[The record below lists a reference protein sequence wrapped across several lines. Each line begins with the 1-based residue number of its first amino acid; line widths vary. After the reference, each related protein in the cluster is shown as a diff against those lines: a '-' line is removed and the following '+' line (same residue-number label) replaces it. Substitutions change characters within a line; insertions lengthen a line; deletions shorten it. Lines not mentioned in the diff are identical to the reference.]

1 MKERSNKDLKP
12 SVDAFETKE
21 FRVGDDHISI
31 GTGPKMKISGKD
43 SVEIDTHTVKRDL
56 KIHIEHSLR
65 MPDDWIFGEINFLT
79 FLAQV
84 RDEPR
89 KDGIRGDRITELHI
103 IDPVEK
109 IEPVAVFKHGEWLI
123 SPSPDRKAMME
134 ILISY
139 LTFNPVA
146 KDSRFDYLEEK
157 RNHEDSNKTKTK

>member
-1 MKERSNKDLKP
+1 MKERSSKDLKP

-31 GTGPKMKISGKD
+31 GTGPKMKIGGKG
-43 SVEIDTHTVKRDL
+43 SVEIDTHTIKRDL

-89 KDGIRGDRITELHI
+89 KDAIRENRITELHI

-109 IEPVAVFKHGEWLI
+109 IEPVAVFKHGEWLV

-146 KDSRFDYLEEK
+146 KDGRFDYLEGK
-157 RNHEDSNKTKTK
+157 YHHENSNKTKTK